1 MFDIG
6 FPELVIVALIALV
19 VLGPNRLPEAM
30 RTLGLVFGRMRRT
43 YMSARAEIEKEI
55 GMDEVRRELHNES
68 IMREFKSIES
78 NVKDLQS
85 EVQQDMSSLSN
96 VDAEIK
102 KETSWKA
109 VEESAKKNASGP
121 ESEQPKSANKQ

>member
-6 FPELVIVALIALV
+6 FPELIIVALIALI

-30 RTLGLVFGRMRRT
+30 RTLGLIFGRMRRT

-68 IMREFKSIES
+68 IMRDFKSIES
-78 NVKDLQS
+78 SAKDLHS
-85 EVQQDMSSLSN
+85 AVNEDIASLASA
-96 VDAEIK
+96 DAEIK
-102 KETSWKA
+102 QETASKTIKA
-109 VEESAKKNASGP
+109 SRKDPVGP
-121 ESEQPKSANKQ
+121 EDEEPEPAGKR

>member
-6 FPELVIVALIALV
+6 FPELLLVALVALL

-30 RTLGLVFGRMRRT
+30 RTMGLMFGRLRRT
-43 YMSARAEIEKEI
+43 YMSARAEIEREI

-78 NVKDLQS
+78 DIKKLDS
-85 EVQQDMSSLSN
+85 EVTEAKGDVSN
-96 VDAEIK
+96 SIAKVDSDIK
-102 KETSWKA
+102 KDATLKA
-109 VEESAKKNASGP
+109 AEGSTLESAKP
-121 ESEQPKSANKQ
+121 EGKQEV

>member
-6 FPELVIVALIALV
+6 FPELLLVALVALL

-30 RTLGLVFGRMRRT
+30 RTMGLMFGRLRRT
-43 YMSARAEIEKEI
+43 YMSARAEIEREI

-78 NVKDLQS
+78 DIKKL
-85 EVQQDMSSLSN
+85 
-96 VDAEIK
+96 DAEAKEVKEDFSSSVAKADSDVK
-102 KETSWKA
+102 KDTSLKAAEETKPEPAISEGK
-109 VEESAKKNASGP
+109 EEL
-121 ESEQPKSANKQ
+121 

>member
-6 FPELVIVALIALV
+6 FPELLLVALVALL

-30 RTLGLVFGRMRRT
+30 RTMGLILGRLRRT
-43 YMSARAEIEKEI
+43 YMSARAEIEREI

-78 NVKDLQS
+78 DIKKLDS
-85 EVQQDMSSLSN
+85 EVTEAKGDVSN
-96 VDAEIK
+96 SIAKVDSDIK
-102 KETSWKA
+102 KDATLKA
-109 VEESAKKNASGP
+109 AEGSTLESAKP
-121 ESEQPKSANKQ
+121 EGKQEV

>member
-6 FPELVIVALIALV
+6 FPELLIVALIALV

-30 RTLGLVFGRMRRT
+30 RTLGLMFGRLRRT
-43 YMSARAEIEKEI
+43 YMSARAEIEREI

-78 NVKDLQS
+78 GIKELDS
-85 EVQQDMSSLSN
+85 EVEEAVSSLS
-96 VDAEIK
+96 
-102 KETSWKA
+102 
-109 VEESAKKNASGP
+109 
-121 ESEQPKSANKQ
+121 KQGRDDLSTKDGEKQSPGE

>member
-6 FPELVIVALIALV
+6 FPELLLVALVALL

-30 RTLGLVFGRMRRT
+30 RTMGLMFGRLRRT
-43 YMSARAEIEKEI
+43 YMSARAEIEREI

-78 NVKDLQS
+78 DIKKLDS
-85 EVQQDMSSLSN
+85 EVTEAKGDVSN
-96 VDAEIK
+96 SIAKVDSDIK
-102 KETSWKA
+102 KDTSLKA
-109 VEESAKKNASGP
+109 AEGSTLESAKP
-121 ESEQPKSANKQ
+121 EGKQEV

>member
-6 FPELVIVALIALV
+6 FPELLLVALVALL

-30 RTLGLVFGRMRRT
+30 RTMGLMFGRLRRT
-43 YMSARAEIEKEI
+43 YMSARAEIEREI

-78 NVKDLQS
+78 DIKKLDS
-85 EVQQDMSSLSN
+85 EVTEAKGDVSN
-96 VDAEIK
+96 SIAKADSDIK
-102 KETSWKA
+102 KDTSRKAAEETKPEPAISEGK
-109 VEESAKKNASGP
+109 EEL
-121 ESEQPKSANKQ
+121 

>member
-6 FPELVIVALIALV
+6 FPELLLVALVALL

-30 RTLGLVFGRMRRT
+30 RTMGLMFGRLRRT
-43 YMSARAEIEKEI
+43 YMSARAEIEREI

-78 NVKDLQS
+78 D
-85 EVQQDMSSLSN
+85 
-96 VDAEIK
+96 IK
-102 KETSWKA
+102 KLDSEAKEVKEDFSSSVAKADSDIKRDTSLKAAEETKPEPAISEGK
-109 VEESAKKNASGP
+109 EEL
-121 ESEQPKSANKQ
+121 

>member
-6 FPELVIVALIALV
+6 FPELLLVALVALL

-30 RTLGLVFGRMRRT
+30 RTMGLMFGRLRRS
-43 YMSARAEIEKEI
+43 YMSARAEIEREI

-78 NVKDLQS
+78 D
-85 EVQQDMSSLSN
+85 
-96 VDAEIK
+96 IK
-102 KETSWKA
+102 KLDSRGERGERRLFQLGRQSRLRHQEGHFAQGSRRDQTLEPAIS
-109 VEESAKKNASGP
+109 
-121 ESEQPKSANKQ
+121 

>member
-6 FPELVIVALIALV
+6 FPELLLVALVALL

-30 RTLGLVFGRMRRT
+30 RTLGLMFGRLRRT
-43 YMSARAEIEKEI
+43 YMSARAEIEREI

-78 NVKDLQS
+78 D
-85 EVQQDMSSLSN
+85 
-96 VDAEIK
+96 IK
-102 KETSWKA
+102 KLDGEAKEVKEDFSSSVAKADSDIKKDTSLKA
-109 VEESAKKNASGP
+109 AEGSTLESAKP
-121 ESEQPKSANKQ
+121 EGKQEV

>member
-6 FPELVIVALIALV
+6 FPELLLVALVALL

-30 RTLGLVFGRMRRT
+30 RTMGLMFGRLRRT
-43 YMSARAEIEKEI
+43 YMSARAEIEREI

-78 NVKDLQS
+78 DIKKLDS
-85 EVQQDMSSLSN
+85 EVTEAKGDVSSSIAKVDSDIKQDTSLKA
-96 VDAEIK
+96 AEGS
-102 KETSWKA
+102 TL
-109 VEESAKKNASGP
+109 ESAKP
-121 ESEQPKSANKQ
+121 EGKQEV